1 MSRLQRLEF
10 QGAIHLMRIRGR
22 SGDGI
27 FFDAAV
33 LTGGLPVAAAEWPAG
48 LRYFERLAWGIFG
61 ESGVRVH
68 GYSLEPDTCLLVLQ
82 TLGAPLHAVM
92 RRLCGEYSR
101 YLHRQRGIPT
111 GRSAFA
117 GRYESR
123 VVAPNYLPH
132 AIRRVHRGPVEARL
146 VGHYSDYPFS
156 SDGIYRGAAET
167 RAPVETACARKWLA
181 RRRLTGVAGYRRF
194 MELRES
200 RHVAGLFDRGSSLD
214 SRIIG
219 DQGYVAIVRSLVKPT
234 RAAPTPEQLIQAVAA
249 MIERP
254 PEAIR
259 SHRSGALG
267 RALVAWYAT
276 RTGGARSVAEV
287 ARWFCVSGAALGVA
301 IRLHHGDEKHRPLF
315 NRLPELLRS
324 LGNRHA

>member
-146 VGHYSDYPFS
+146 VGHYSDYPFR
-156 SDGIYRGAAET
+156 SDGIYRGAA
-167 RAPVETACARKWLA
+167 
-181 RRRLTGVAGYRRF
+181 
-194 MELRES
+194 
-200 RHVAGLFDRGSSLD
+200 
-214 SRIIG
+214 
-219 DQGYVAIVRSLVKPT
+219 
-234 RAAPTPEQLIQAVAA
+234 
-249 MIERP
+249 
-254 PEAIR
+254 
-259 SHRSGALG
+259 
-267 RALVAWYAT
+267 
-276 RTGGARSVAEV
+276 
-287 ARWFCVSGAALGVA
+287 
-301 IRLHHGDEKHRPLF
+301 
-315 NRLPELLRS
+315 
-324 LGNRHA
+324 